1 MQSSVNLI
9 PTQSALDI
17 TPFVISPAVKSTQRS
32 VSAYANQSYAI
43 VSHECSQ
50 TVSKLTTLTQ
60 NMFLVGSSIV
70 CDTNAM
76 ASIFRKLDRH
86 VIKGIEHLAEVPGK
100 LEKLTQSLKHAV
112 GLIDFVQVFTDIDY
126 FYNRKFE
133 KDRIFAC
140 LSKISVT
147 VADFGGA
154 ILWLEELS
162 FMHLSSIAHS
172 MAEIRVFS
180 FVPKTVE
187 SASKLLGLGS
197 ASVLSKIA
205 VKIGEVRV
213 FSFMTMTTMHF
224 IATRALTLT
233 YIFLAIDSVHR
244 LINPGTEVQ
253 KTQASLDL
261 ALYLAELILD
271 ALMTI
276 GVTNL
281 VVMGAT
287 GVGAIA
293 LVIASFSYKL
303 FHLEELKA
311 EPVKLNILK

>member
-9 PTQSALDI
+9 SIQPASDI

-32 VSAYANQSYAI
+32 VGSYASQSYAI
-43 VSHECSQ
+43 VSHECSH
-50 TVSKLTTLTQ
+50 TVSKLTSLAQ
-60 NMFLVGSSIV
+60 NIFLVGSSIV
-70 CDTNAM
+70 CDTNTV

-86 VIKGIEHLAEVPGK
+86 VIKGIEHLAQVPGN
-100 LEKLTQSLKHAV
+100 LEKLTHSLRHAV

-126 FYNRKFE
+126 FHNRKFE
-133 KDRIFAC
+133 KDRTLSC
-140 LSKISVT
+140 LAKISVT

-154 ILWLEELS
+154 VLWLEELS
-162 FMHLSSIAHS
+162 FLHLSSIAQS

-180 FVPKTVE
+180 FVPKALE
-187 SASKLLGLGS
+187 STSKLLGMGP
-197 ASVLSKIA
+197 ASVFSKIA
-205 VKIGEVRV
+205 VKIGEVRI
-213 FSFMTMTTMHF
+213 FSFMTMTSMTF

-244 LINPGTEVQ
+244 LINPGTEIE

-261 ALYLAELILD
+261 ALYLAELVLD
-271 ALMTI
+271 ALMTM

-281 VVMGAT
+281 LVMGVT

-293 LVIASFSYKL
+293 LVIASFSYRL
-303 FHLEELKA
+303 FHLEGHQA
-311 EPVKLNILK
+311 EPLNLNILK